1 MKKSIKN
8 FKDSRGILFS
18 FQNKNFKIKRIF
30 FIKGYIN
37 ATRGKHAHKDTKQ
50 IIINIDAKV
59 MVKTFVN
66 SKKKT
71 YFLRNSGDYLICN
84 KKTWVEIKFLKSGY
98 LSVVC
103 DKIYDKKDYIYDIN
117 KLKK

>member
-1 MKKSIKN
+1 MNNSIKN

-37 ATRGKHAHKDTKQ
+37 AIRGKHAHKDTKQ
-50 IIINIDAKV
+50 IIININAKV
-59 MVKTFVN
+59 IIKTFVN
-66 SKKKT
+66 SKKKK
-71 YFLRNSGDYLICN
+71 FILRNSGDYIICN

-117 KLKK
+117 KLNK